1 MTFHEHSSVKSVLAC
16 LAIALAAVLSG
27 CGGGGG
33 DLPLMV
39 DSLGRQVPEADFGG
53 GEPGAA
59 GADGTAV
66 DGGPIINGEVSLADN
81 AGNTRTASTDGSG
94 YYRVDIK
101 GLTPPFVLKVNRSG
115 GAHWFSASAS
125 AVKTRGFVTINLTG
139 LTDKVL
145 SYVADAASIGGGA
158 AGAVTPAV
166 LAANPSALA
175 AAKSK
180 LTAGLAVPLIN
191 ASLDPAAYDPVTTPA
206 QPAGADKHAA
216 FLQRLTINKNDGVGP
231 RDQGRTVVIGTLAGA
246 GGYLLDGPGATATFN
261 RPDGVARDGAGNLYV
276 ADSGNSVIRKISPG
290 GLVSTFAGGG
300 APGYTNAASA
310 AAAFRTP
317 AGVAVDANGNVYVAD
332 TGNHVIRK
340 ITTGGM
346 VTTLAGGGVAGFA
359 DGTGTLARFSG
370 PVSVAVDA
378 AGSVY
383 VADRGN
389 SAIRKITP
397 DGVVTTFAGIRPGEP
412 CCLTE
417 SYFEATG
424 VAVDGAGNVYV
435 APRFSGNRAIR
446 KITPAGVGSN
456 LYSPVGD
463 EALAF
468 NPYGIAVDA
477 GGTVYVTDPAAGR
490 VRKITSDG
498 AVSTL
503 AGGISSAAGIAVD
516 PSGNAFVAE
525 AGNNAIR
532 KVTAAGEIGNFAG
545 SSTGATDGTGMAALL
560 NRPAAVAVADGGDI
574 YVADTGNHAI
584 RRISRTGAVTTFAG
598 SGSAGFANGNGSSA
612 SFNAPTGVALDGSG
626 NLYVADSNNNVIRKI
641 TRAGSVSTFAGS
653 GAAGFA
659 NGLGTSATFSSPSH
673 VAVDRDGNVYVSD
686 VGNVSVRKVTAG
698 GLVTTV
704 VGTGRVTSDSPEG
717 LWDQVG
723 PIAVD
728 AAGVVYFDARCTYL
742 PPVNRIKV
750 CIFTVSPDGV
760 VGRRKE
766 LAGSNLYVR
775 AGLAVDSHANLY
787 SVFATSVES
796 RKGKIF
802 KLTPEGV
809 ETEVATE
816 PRLNG
821 AKGIAFDGNSNLVV
835 ADSGNSA
842 IRIVLP

>member
-1 MTFHEHSSVKSVLAC
+1 MTVHKQSSVKSVVAY

-33 DLPLMV
+33 GLPLMV

-53 GEPGAA
+53 GDAGAA

-66 DGGPIINGEVSLADN
+66 DGGPIVNGEVSLADN

-94 YYRVDIK
+94 YYRVNIN
-101 GLTPPFVLKVNRSG
+101 GLTPPFVLSVHRSG
-115 GAHWFSASAS
+115 GAHWFSASSS
-125 AVKTRGFVTINLTG
+125 AGKTRGFVTINLTG

-180 LTAGLAVPLIN
+180 LIVGLAVPLIN
-191 ASLDPAAYDPVTTPA
+191 ASLDPAAYDPVTTPL
-206 QPAGADKHAA
+206 QAGADKHAA
-216 FLQRLTINKNDGVGP
+216 FLQRLTINKNDGGGP
-231 RDQGRTVVIGTLAGA
+231 LDQGRTVVIGTLAGA
-246 GGYLLDGPGATATFN
+246 GGYLLDGPGTTATFN
-261 RPDGVARDGAGNLYV
+261 RPDGVALDGAGNLYV

-290 GLVSTFAGGG
+290 GLVSTFAGSG

-310 AAAFRTP
+310 AAAFSTP
-317 AGVAVDANGNVYVAD
+317 SGVAVDANGNVYVAD

-370 PVSVAVDA
+370 PVSVAADA
-378 AGSVY
+378 AGNVY

-412 CCLTE
+412 CCLSE
-417 SYFEATG
+417 SYFDATG

-435 APRFSGNRAIR
+435 APRFGGNRAIR

-456 LYSPVGD
+456 LYAPAGN
-463 EALAF
+463 EAYSF

-477 GGTVYVTDPAAGR
+477 GGTVYMTDPAAGR
-490 VRKITSDG
+490 VQKITSDG
-498 AVSTL
+498 AVSTV
-503 AGGISSAAGIAVD
+503 AGWISSPAGIAVD
-516 PSGNAFVAE
+516 TSGNAFVAE

-532 KVTAAGEIGNFAG
+532 KVTAAGEVGAFAG
-545 SSTGATDGTGMAALL
+545 RSTGATDGTGMAAMF
-560 NRPAAVAVADGGDI
+560 NRPAAVAVAAGGEI
-574 YVADTGNHAI
+574 FVADTGNQAI
-584 RRISRTGAVTTFAG
+584 RKISRTGVVTTFAG
-598 SGSAGFANGNGSSA
+598 SGSAGFANGNGNSA

-626 NLYVADSNNNVIRKI
+626 NLYVADSNNNVIRQI
-641 TRAGSVSTFAGS
+641 TPTGSVSTFAGS

-659 NGLGTSATFSSPSH
+659 NGFGTSASFSSPSH

-704 VGTGRVTSDSPEG
+704 VGTGRVTSDSSEG
-717 LWDQVG
+717 LFDQVG

-750 CIFTVSPDGV
+750 CIFTVTPDGV
-760 VGRRKE
+760 VGRRAE

-796 RKGKIF
+796 RKGKVF

-809 ETEVATE
+809 ETEVVTE

-821 AKGIAFDGNSNLVV
+821 AKAIALDGNANLIV
-835 ADSGNSA
+835 ADTGNSA

>member
-1 MTFHEHSSVKSVLAC
+1 MTVHKQSSVKSVVAY

-27 CGGGGG
+27 CEGGGGG
-33 DLPLMV
+33 LPLMV

-53 GEPGAA
+53 GDAGAA

-66 DGGPIINGEVSLADN
+66 DGGPIVNGEVSLADN

-94 YYRVDIK
+94 YYRVNIN
-101 GLTPPFVLKVNRSG
+101 GLTPPFVLSVHRSG
-115 GAHWFSASAS
+115 GAHWFSASSS
-125 AVKTRGFVTINLTG
+125 AGKTRGFVTINLTG

-180 LTAGLAVPLIN
+180 LIVGLAVPLIN
-191 ASLDPAAYDPVTTPA
+191 ASLDPAAYDPVTTPL
-206 QPAGADKHAA
+206 QAGADKHAA
-216 FLQRLTINKNDGVGP
+216 FLQRLTINKNDGGGP
-231 RDQGRTVVIGTLAGA
+231 LDQGRTVVIGTLAGA
-246 GGYLLDGPGATATFN
+246 GGYLLDGPGTTATFN
-261 RPDGVARDGAGNLYV
+261 RPDGVALDGAGNLYV

-290 GLVSTFAGGG
+290 GLVSTFAGSG

-310 AAAFRTP
+310 AAAFSTP
-317 AGVAVDANGNVYVAD
+317 SGVAVDANGNVYVAD

-370 PVSVAVDA
+370 PVSVAADA
-378 AGSVY
+378 AGNVY

-412 CCLTE
+412 CCLSE
-417 SYFEATG
+417 SYFDATG

-435 APRFSGNRAIR
+435 APRFGGNRAIR

-456 LYSPVGD
+456 LYAPAGN
-463 EALAF
+463 EAYSF

-477 GGTVYVTDPAAGR
+477 GGTVYMTDPAAGR
-490 VRKITSDG
+490 VQKITSDG
-498 AVSTL
+498 AVSTV
-503 AGGISSAAGIAVD
+503 AGWISSPAGIAVD
-516 PSGNAFVAE
+516 TSGNAFVAE

-532 KVTAAGEIGNFAG
+532 KVTAAGEVGAFAG
-545 SSTGATDGTGMAALL
+545 RSTGATDGTGMAAMF
-560 NRPAAVAVADGGDI
+560 NRPAAVAVAAGGEI
-574 YVADTGNHAI
+574 FVADTGNQAI
-584 RRISRTGAVTTFAG
+584 RKISRTGVVTTFAG
-598 SGSAGFANGNGSSA
+598 SGSAGFANGNGNSA

-626 NLYVADSNNNVIRKI
+626 NLYVADSNNNVIRQI
-641 TRAGSVSTFAGS
+641 TPTGSVSTFAGS

-659 NGLGTSATFSSPSH
+659 NGFGTSASFSSPSH

-704 VGTGRVTSDSPEG
+704 VGTGRVTSDSSEG
-717 LWDQVG
+717 LFDQVG

-750 CIFTVSPDGV
+750 CIFTVTPDGV
-760 VGRRKE
+760 VGRRAE

-796 RKGKIF
+796 RKGKVF

-809 ETEVATE
+809 ETEVVTE

-821 AKGIAFDGNSNLVV
+821 AKAIALDGNANLIV
-835 ADSGNSA
+835 ADTGNSA